1 MLCLK
6 IKAFILDKS
15 PLKLIIGLQSIR
27 QLNLF
32 NLFPEH
38 VGLIRQPTSSL
49 HASPETIKMCMPCG
63 CQPSEEFATSF
74 GTKKV
79 KWLTQ
84 TILPT
89 TAKTHVN
96 ASLIL
101 ESEQL
106 LGHIGPDG
114 DEIED
119 HLNDSFS
126 PWLDRFSSEDPLS
139 LIHISGDEKKK

>member
-1 MLCLK
+1 M
-6 IKAFILDKS
+6 
-15 PLKLIIGLQSIR
+15 
-27 QLNLF
+27 
-32 NLFPEH
+32 FPEH

-49 HASPETIKMCMPCG
+49 HASPDTIKVCMPCG
-63 CQPSEEFATSF
+63 CQPSEEFATSL

-89 TAKTHVN
+89 TTKTHVIH

-101 ESEQL
+101 DSEQL
-106 LGHIGPDG
+106 LGHIRPDD

-119 HLNDSFS
+119 HLDDSFS
-126 PWLDRFSSEDPLS
+126 P
-139 LIHISGDEKKK
+139 